1 MKAPKFCDIVP
12 HSPMDPERLVEV
24 EAAVGAAGRLT
35 EKYHS
40 KCSKVSKMDFFVEFV
55 REFREGED
63 VEIRGV
69 LISSEDAG
77 VMMEAKELEGDL
89 LASFSHMITNITRKV
104 AKKHHVSEDDL
115 FGAAYKSFLNTMIH
129 YNGETRF
136 STFLYYYMYS
146 NLVKSC
152 ERGGSIRIPAQIRKL
167 TMRVVGRMQCDRAS
181 FDDAVGSEGL
191 SREKVMLVV
200 AAMSKVKTASEL
212 DIRESDMVGCE
223 DSRVPS
229 GVMEALSTVKLGN
242 LEKAALKGF
251 LESPSGIMGLS
262 KGCSGMINPNTGRP
276 YSRAAISSA
285 WRQAKKKIAVA
296 LKNVA

>member
-1 MKAPKFCDIVP
+1 
-12 HSPMDPERLVEV
+12 
-24 EAAVGAAGRLT
+24 
-35 EKYHS
+35 
-40 KCSKVSKMDFFVEFV
+40 
-55 REFREGED
+55 
-63 VEIRGV
+63 
-69 LISSEDAG
+69 
-77 VMMEAKELEGDL
+77 
-89 LASFSHMITNITRKV
+89 
-104 AKKHHVSEDDL
+104 
-115 FGAAYKSFLNTMIH
+115 
-129 YNGETRF
+129 
-136 STFLYYYMYS
+136 
-146 NLVKSC
+146 
-152 ERGGSIRIPAQIRKL
+152 
-167 TMRVVGRMQCDRAS
+167 
-181 FDDAVGSEGL
+181 
-191 SREKVMLVV
+191 MLVV